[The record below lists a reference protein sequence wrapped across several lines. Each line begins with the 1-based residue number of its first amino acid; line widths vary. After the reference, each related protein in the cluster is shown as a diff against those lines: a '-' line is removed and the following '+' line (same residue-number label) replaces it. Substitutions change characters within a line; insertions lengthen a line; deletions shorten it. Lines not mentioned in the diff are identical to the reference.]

1 MHVLEV
7 RHWATG
13 RIWLMVLIFSD
24 MASMPLIETRKPRS
38 FLEGTHHKNII
49 LGVKLHAHATE
60 VVKGFCKIARSVA

>member
-13 RIWLMVLIFSD
+13 RIWLMALIFSEL
-24 MASMPLIETRKPRS
+24 ASVPLLETRKPGS
-38 FLEGTHHKNII
+38 FVEGTHHKNII
-49 LGVKLHAHATE
+49 LGVKLHAHAAK